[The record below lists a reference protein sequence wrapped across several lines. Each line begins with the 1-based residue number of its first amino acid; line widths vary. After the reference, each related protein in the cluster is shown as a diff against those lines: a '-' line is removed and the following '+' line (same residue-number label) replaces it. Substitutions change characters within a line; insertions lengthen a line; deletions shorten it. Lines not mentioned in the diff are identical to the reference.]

1 MIAQAY
7 PRNDLAGIECLSFII
22 LNSNS
27 LVKTTNL
34 LLLALKIMTM
44 EANNTLLAEQKL
56 FLITFFKV

>member
-7 PRNDLAGIECLSFII
+7 PRNYLAGIECLSFII

-27 LVKTTNL
+27 LVTTTNW

-44 EANNTLLAEQKL
+44 EANNTLLEEQKL